1 MDRVG
6 SKRNKATNKKENN
19 FLISLFLLL
28 IKNSLS
34 KNYKENKKEGYLIFL
49 FISITRIK
57 LGR

>member
-6 SKRNKATNKKENN
+6 SKRNKATNKKESN

>member
-34 KNYKENKKEGYLIFL
+34 KNYKGNKKEGYLIFL